1 LFFISRN
8 KKLHLLFFLIKGS
21 LTIYIKT
28 IAMTS
33 NAIPRKQLF
42 TASCLALL
50 VTSLSF
56 GIRAGILGKLGTDF
70 HLNASELGTIAA
82 TAFWGFPLAIVIG
95 GFIVDIIGM
104 KRLLEMAFIFHLA
117 GIILTITATG
127 YWTLFF
133 STLLIG
139 IANGTVEA
147 ACNPLVASLFT
158 DKKTTKLNHF
168 HLWFPGGIVIGTL
181 IVFGMNHL
189 AARGILF
196 NTTNVWQYEVAT
208 MLIPTLIYGYLF
220 FKLKFPVS
228 ERVAAGVS
236 NSTMYKSIFTGLFL
250 FMIICMFGTA
260 ITELFTGQWI
270 DVLLKNVTDNA
281 LLILTLDTGVM
292 VVGRAFA
299 GPVVKQFSPQGV
311 LLISSILATI
321 GLYLLGHT
329 TGNMIFVGALVF
341 GMGVC
346 YFWPTMIGFVSENLP
361 KTGAVGMNLMGGAG
375 MFAVSLYMI
384 FMGKHYDA
392 IVASKLPAG
401 ANLQS
406 YIQAPP
412 GSEMA
417 NTLFEANKAA
427 GPAIINFTMMIPL
440 CLIVAFAGL
449 NVYMRGRKRPDILA
463 AASAGH

>member
-1 LFFISRN
+1 MLP
-8 KKLHLLFFLIKGS
+8 
-21 LTIYIKT
+21 
-28 IAMTS
+28 
-33 NAIPRKQLF
+33 NAIHRKQLF
-42 TASCLALL
+42 TASCLSLL

-56 GIRAGILGKLGTDF
+56 GIRAGILGDLGIRF
-70 HLNASELGTIAA
+70 QLSGSELATIAA

-95 GFIVDIIGM
+95 GFVVDIIGM
-104 KRLLEMAFIFHLA
+104 KRLLVMAFIFHLA

-127 YWTLFF
+127 YWTLFI

-147 ACNPLVASLFT
+147 ACNPLVAALFP
-158 DKKTTKLNHF
+158 DNKTTKLNHF
-168 HLWFPGGIVIGTL
+168 HLWFPGGIVIGAL
-181 IVFGMNHL
+181 IVFGLNKL
-189 AARGILF
+189 G
-196 NTTNVWQYEVAT
+196 VGWQIEVAI

-220 FKLKFPVS
+220 SKLKFPVT

-236 NSTMYKSIFTGLFL
+236 NAEMYKSIFTGLFL
-250 FMIICMFGTA
+250 FMILCMFGTA

-270 DVLLKNVTDNA
+270 DVLLKNVTDNPI
-281 LLILTLDTGVM
+281 LLLATETGVM

-299 GPVVKQFSPQGV
+299 GPVVKRFSPQGV
-311 LLISSILATI
+311 LLISAVLASL

-346 YFWPTMIGFVSENLP
+346 YFWPTMLGYVAENMP

-384 FMGKHYDA
+384 FMGKHYDEL
-392 IVASKLPAG
+392 VAGKLPSA
-401 ANLQS
+401 ADFKAYNAS
-406 YIQAPP
+406 AA

-417 NTLFEANKAA
+417 NVLAEAKKAA
-427 GPAIINFTMMIPL
+427 GPEIINFTLMIPL
-440 CLIVAFAGL
+440 ILIVAFAGL
-449 NVYMRGRKRPDILA
+449 NVYMRGRKRPETLVA
-463 AASAGH
+463 VSAGH

>member
-1 LFFISRN
+1 MS
-8 KKLHLLFFLIKGS
+8 
-21 LTIYIKT
+21 
-28 IAMTS
+28 S

-56 GIRAGILGKLGTDF
+56 GIRAGILNKLGTEF
-70 HLNASELGTIAA
+70 NLSASELGTIAA
-82 TAFWGFPLAIVIG
+82 TAFWGFPLAVVIG
-95 GFIVDIIGM
+95 GFVVDIIGM
-104 KRLLEMAFIFHLA
+104 KKLLVMAFIFHLA
-117 GIILTITATG
+117 GIILTIASTG
-127 YWTLFF
+127 YWTLFL

-181 IVFGMNHL
+181 IVFGLNKL
-189 AARGILF
+189 G
-196 NTTNVWQYEVAT
+196 VSWQIEVGT

-220 FKLKFPVS
+220 SKLTFPVT

-236 NSTMYKSIFTGLFL
+236 NSTMYRSIFTGLFL

-281 LLILTLDTGVM
+281 LLILTLDTGIM

-299 GPVVKQFSPQGV
+299 GPVVRRFSPQGV
-311 LLISSILATI
+311 LLMSAILASF

-346 YFWPTMIGFVSENLP
+346 YFWPTMLGFVSENLP

-392 IVASKLPAG
+392 LVAGKLPAG
-401 ANLQS
+401 VDIQL
-406 YIQAPP
+406 YKQAPA
-412 GSEMA
+412 GSDMA
-417 NTLFEANKAA
+417 NALYEANKAA

-440 CLIVAFAGL
+440 ALIVAFGGL
-449 NVYMRGRKRPDILA
+449 NLYMRGRKRPEILVA
-463 AASAGH
+463 QSAGH